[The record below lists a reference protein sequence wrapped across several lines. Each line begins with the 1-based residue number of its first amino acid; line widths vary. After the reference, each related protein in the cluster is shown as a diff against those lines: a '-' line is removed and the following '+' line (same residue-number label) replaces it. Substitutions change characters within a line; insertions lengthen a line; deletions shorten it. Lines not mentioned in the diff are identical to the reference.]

1 MKYSIDQLVSYIHV
15 YEANSFTAAASRL
28 DLSKAIVS
36 QHVKTLEE
44 HLKVQLLHR
53 TTRKLTFTD
62 AGHELYEELKP
73 LFEKIDSTLDHVQSH
88 SKQAK
93 GNLNIILN
101 ANLARVIRK
110 EMIPNFLSQHPDIH
124 LKLTITE
131 DPRDHLG
138 EDFDILVFPVIQ
150 GTQLPDMPLVAK
162 PLFTMPVGIYAS
174 PVYLAKHGT
183 PVSPSDLDGHNCM
196 APISGNLWPFK
207 NQHGEIYYVETRGNL
222 SANHDAVFRHM
233 VIEGHAIGY
242 AYPRLFIEEIRNGQ
256 VLPIL
261 DDHLDL
267 NVDVYA
273 LYHQSYYTPL
283 KIKAFLHDLRLFYQN
298 EQKAITESIDL
309 HHEKEEAC
317 D

>member
-15 YEANSFTAAASRL
+15 YEAKSFTAAANRL
-28 DLSKAIVS
+28 DLSKAVVS

-62 AGHELYEELKP
+62 AGHELYMELQP
-73 LFEKIDSTLDHVQSH
+73 LFEKIDRTLDCIQSH
-88 SKQAK
+88 NKQAK
-93 GNLNIILN
+93 GTLNIILN

-138 EDFDILVFPVIQ
+138 EDFDILIFPAIQ
-150 GTQLPDMPLVAK
+150 GIKLPDMPFIAK

-174 PVYLAKHGT
+174 PSYLNKHGT
-183 PVSPSDLDGHNCM
+183 PTSPKDLDGHNCI
-196 APISGNLWPFK
+196 APISGSQWPFK
-207 NQHGEIYYVETRGNL
+207 NKDGQLYYVETRGNL
-222 SANHDAVFRHM
+222 SVNHDDIFRHM
-233 VIEGHAIGY
+233 VIQGHAIGY
-242 AYPRLFIEEIRNGQ
+242 AYPRLFMDEIQTGQ
-256 VLPIL
+256 VVPIL
-261 DDHLDL
+261 KEHIDL
-267 NVDVYA
+267 SVDVYA

-283 KIKAFLHDLRLFYQN
+283 KIKAFLNDLQRFYQN
-298 EQKAITESIDL
+298 EQKAITESISL
-309 HHEKEEAC
+309 HREKETEI
-317 D
+317 